1 MTSTLEHPSSPF
13 SDSEQAWLAAIVT
26 SSDDA
31 IISKDLNSI
40 IQSWNKSAERI
51 FGYTAD
57 EVIGKPIT
65 ILIPDERL
73 DEEDYILGKIQ
84 EGERV
89 EHFKT
94 VRVRKDGSRVPV
106 SATISPVRDSS
117 GKIIGASK
125 IVRDLSAGIEMEEMF
140 KNIVMSS
147 DDAIVAKDL
156 NGVVRSWNAGAE
168 RVFGYTAAEMIGR
181 PITTLI
187 PQDRMQEEDHILS
200 RIRRGER
207 VDHFETIRVRKDG
220 KLIDVSVTISPIRGP
235 LGTVTGASKIA
246 RDITQIKAITRERE
260 QLLQSEQ
267 AARREAERVNR
278 VKDEFLAT
286 LSHEL
291 RTPMNA
297 ILGWTQLLRIHCGPE
312 DLKNGLE
319 TIERNARTQTH
330 LIDDLLDVS
339 RIISGKMRLDVQRVD
354 LPSVVSDAIASV
366 QPAADAKGVRLYKVI
381 DPQAAPIN
389 GDANRLQQVVWN
401 LLSNAIKFT
410 PRGGQIQVFLR
421 RVGSSVSI
429 TVSDSGQG
437 IDPQFLPQ
445 LFARFSQADAS
456 TTRRHGG
463 LGLGLAI
470 VRHLIELHGGTVEAT
485 SQGLGMG
492 STFTITLP
500 LSIVREAWQGD
511 SVHPTSHV
519 ASVTDAINLSGVKA
533 LVVDDEP
540 DARVIVKRILESCGA
555 TVFMADSAAKGLEML
570 QRERPTIVLC
580 DIGMPDE
587 DGYQLLRKMRAL
599 PPEQGGNVPAVAL
612 TAFARSEDRRRAL
625 MEGFQMHLPKP
636 VESPELIAVVASL
649 AGIVRRSRE

>member
-1 MTSTLEHPSSPF
+1 
-13 SDSEQAWLAAIVT
+13 
-26 SSDDA
+26 
-31 IISKDLNSI
+31 
-40 IQSWNKSAERI
+40 
-51 FGYTAD
+51 
-57 EVIGKPIT
+57 
-65 ILIPDERL
+65 
-73 DEEDYILGKIQ
+73 
-84 EGERV
+84 
-89 EHFKT
+89 
-94 VRVRKDGSRVPV
+94 
-106 SATISPVRDSS
+106 
-117 GKIIGASK
+117 
-125 IVRDLSAGIEMEEMF
+125 
-140 KNIVMSS
+140 
-147 DDAIVAKDL
+147 
-156 NGVVRSWNAGAE
+156 
-168 RVFGYTAAEMIGR
+168 
-181 PITTLI
+181 
-187 PQDRMQEEDHILS
+187 
-200 RIRRGER
+200 
-207 VDHFETIRVRKDG
+207 
-220 KLIDVSVTISPIRGP
+220 
-235 LGTVTGASKIA
+235 
-246 RDITQIKAITRERE
+246 
-260 QLLQSEQ
+260 
-267 AARREAERVNR
+267 
-278 VKDEFLAT
+278 
-286 LSHEL
+286 
-291 RTPMNA
+291 
-297 ILGWTQLLRIHCGPE
+297 
-312 DLKNGLE
+312 
-319 TIERNARTQTH
+319 
-330 LIDDLLDVS
+330 
-339 RIISGKMRLDVQRVD
+339 
-354 LPSVVSDAIASV
+354 
-366 QPAADAKGVRLYKVI
+366 VI